1 MRSQGIYGQTFTFE
15 TLQSGVSRRWNTDRA
30 LMVSTPEDAT
40 RRPGSI
46 ASILCASRK
55 PVLGLT
61 AVQQRLL
68 QAALHGLTDQ
78 QLAGELSL
86 KLPAVKKRWV
96 AIFEQVAKVRPD
108 ILACVGIHD
117 EGTRGPQKR
126 QYLLEYVR
134 EHPEELRPWKDM
146 RQSPRMD

>member
-1 MRSQGIYGQTFTFE
+1 
-15 TLQSGVSRRWNTDRA
+15 
-30 LMVSTPEDAT
+30 MVSTPEDAT

-46 ASILCASRK
+46 ASILCAFRK
-55 PVLGLT
+55 PGLGLSP
-61 AVQQRLL
+61 VQQRLL

-96 AIFEQVAKVRPD
+96 AIFEHVAKVRPD
-108 ILACVGIHD
+108 LLASTGMHN

-134 EHPEELRPWKDM
+134 EHPEELRPWKDT
-146 RQSPRMD
+146 RLPPRMD